1 MYDHR
6 VRSLSLLVLILLP
19 MLGGCSG
26 GGPPGTQ
33 PPPGGADLNG
43 LLQDTISINGN
54 DFFVWLA
61 QTDPQ
66 RQAGLMFAT
75 AEQMAPL
82 PDGTERGMLFLF
94 SNSFFLSFFM
104 RNTFIPLDLAYIRA
118 DGTIAEIYSL
128 IPLNETNVVSGE
140 PVQFALEVN
149 AGVLAALGIGVGDQ
163 VILPP

>member
-1 MYDHR
+1 
-6 VRSLSLLVLILLP
+6 VRRLWTLILL
-19 MLGGCSG
+19 LAGCAGGTNA
-26 GGPPGTQ
+26 PQ
-33 PPPGGADLNG
+33 PPPGGADLSG
-43 LLQDTISINGN
+43 LIQDAISINGN
-54 DFFVWLA
+54 DFVVWLA
-61 QTDPQ
+61 QSDAQ

-94 SNSFFLSFFM
+94 SNSFFLSFYM

-118 DGTIAEIYSL
+118 DGTIAEIFDL
-128 IPLNETNVVSGE
+128 FPLNETSIVSGA

-149 AGVLAALGIGVGDQ
+149 AGVFAALGIGVGDQ

>member
-1 MYDHR
+1 MR
-6 VRSLSLLVLILLP
+6 RLWTLILL
-19 MLGGCSG
+19 LSGCAGGTNT
-26 GGPPGTQ
+26 PQ
-33 PPPGGADLNG
+33 PPPGGADLSG
-43 LLQDTISINGN
+43 LIQDTISINGN
-54 DFFVWLA
+54 DFVVWLA
-61 QTDPQ
+61 QSDAQ

-94 SNSFFLSFFM
+94 SNSFFLSFYM

-118 DGTIAEIYSL
+118 DGTIAEIFDL
-128 IPLNETNVVSGE
+128 FPLNETSIVSGE

-149 AGVLAALGIGVGDQ
+149 AGVFAALGIGVGDQ